1 MESSHWLSQ
10 PALQAA
16 LLAAAGALAY
26 WLKDVPGLLIHWGR
40 RFFIS
45 TLTVDSRDEFLFAAL
60 VEYMDRHPGLRG
72 VNQFTARSVRRGSA
86 YQSLDE
92 DLRNGQPPRAFLSP
106 GEGVH
111 ILRVDGR
118 WLWLRRE
125 LQVAQSVFEKV
136 SLSTIGR
143 SPEFLAC
150 FLQAAIDARAARET
164 DTLSVYIPN
173 PFHGGDWMRARLGS
187 RRPLSSVV
195 LKAGQGEELLAD
207 LQRFFSAHTHYARL
221 GIPWRRGY
229 LLHGPPGTGKTS
241 LVTALASELRL
252 NVCTLSLAS
261 PIVTDEKIHTLLAAV
276 PQRSLLLIED
286 VDAFFSERDAAHA
299 QVRLS
304 FSGFLNA
311 LDGVATQ
318 EGTVLFMTTN
328 HVQRLDPALIRAGRI
343 DEQLELGWADREQL
357 RRMYLKFDD
366 NAQAADAFADQ
377 HADGHH
383 APAAI
388 QGKLLRRFGTH
399 GMGLQNAGEV
409 GP

>member
-1 MESSHWLSQ
+1 MDATTPLFSQ
-10 PALQAA
+10 PVLQAA

-26 WLKDVPGLLIHWGR
+26 WLKDVPGLLVGWGR

-45 TLTVDSRDEFLFAAL
+45 TLSVDSRDEFLFPAL
-60 VEYMDRHPGLRG
+60 VEYMDQHPGLRG
-72 VNQFTARSVRRGSA
+72 VNQFTARSVRRGTE
-86 YQSLDE
+86 YQSLAE

-118 WLWLRRE
+118 WLWLQRE
-125 LQVAQSVFEKV
+125 LQVGQSVFEKI
-136 SLSTIGR
+136 SLSVFGR
-143 SPEFLAC
+143 SPGYLAD

-173 PFHGGDWMRARLGS
+173 PFHGGDWMRGRLGS

-195 LKAGQGEELLAD
+195 LKAGQGEALLAD
-207 LQRFFSAHTHYARL
+207 LERFFDSRERYARL
-221 GIPWRRGY
+221 GVPWRRGY

-241 LVTALASELRL
+241 LVTALASELHL

-286 VDAFFSERDAAHA
+286 VDAFFRERDAAHA

-318 EGTVLFMTTN
+318 EGMVLFMTTN
-328 HVQRLDPALIRAGRI
+328 HLDRLDPALIRAGRI
-343 DEQLELGWADREQL
+343 DERVELGWADEDQL
-357 RRMYLKFDD
+357 RRLYRKFHDD
-366 NAQAADAFADQ
+366 PAAAEAFAREKAGRKLSPAAVQGELMARLGTDE
-377 HADGHH
+377 
-383 APAAI
+383 APA
-388 QGKLLRRFGTH
+388 R
-399 GMGLQNAGEV
+399 
-409 GP
+409 